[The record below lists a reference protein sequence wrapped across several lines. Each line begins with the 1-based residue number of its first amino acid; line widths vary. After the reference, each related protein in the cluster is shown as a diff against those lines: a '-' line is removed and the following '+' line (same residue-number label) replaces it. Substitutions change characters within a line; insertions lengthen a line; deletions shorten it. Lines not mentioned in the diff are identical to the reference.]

1 MYETWSAIS
10 GKVCLYLST
19 TNLMYRNLKAAV
31 RGHREIVTALRSGNK
46 ALANRVMQEHLV
58 SILGEA
64 LGAVE
69 KSLPA
74 DLRG

>member
-1 MYETWSAIS
+1 MAPPFIINEAQ
-10 GKVCLYLST
+10 V
-19 TNLMYRNLKAAV
+19 ND
-31 RGHREIVTALRSGNK
+31 
-46 ALANRVMQEHLV
+46 LV